1 MSNDWTNRDYII
13 IYIED
18 FNTTVRMHVSSD
30 VHMLFRCWSIFF
42 SGSKKCKNLAKLKLT
57 KLLIRRSL

>member
-1 MSNDWTNRDYII
+1 MSNDWTNRDYMI

-18 FNTTVRMHVSSD
+18 VNTAVRMHVSSD

-42 SGSKKCKNLAKLKLT
+42 SGSKKCKNLAKL
-57 KLLIRRSL
+57 